1 MPPYLIKVYFSQRKK
16 KGFIWGQ
23 FINHKD
29 YNSKIGFCF
38 NSSEGKSDLINID
51 FYSSQGKLKSKK
63 KVLNPKKSLIFN
75 ASELL
80 GSFKK
85 LELNWYVAKCIRP
98 DLTAYS
104 VHTHQLSG
112 NSSGEHNF

>member
-1 MPPYLIKVYFSQRKK
+1 MFISKK
-16 KGFIWGQ
+16 RKGFIWGQ
-23 FINHKD
+23 FINHKN

-38 NSSEGKSDLINID
+38 NSPEGKSDQINID
-51 FYSSQGKLKSKK
+51 FYNSKGKFKSKK
-63 KVLNPKKSLIFN
+63 KILDTKKSLIFN
-75 ASELL
+75 ANEILKS
-80 GSFKK
+80 SRK

>member
-1 MPPYLIKVYFSQRKK
+1 MFVAKK
-16 KGFIWGQ
+16 EKGLIWGQ

-38 NSSEGKSDLINID
+38 SSPEGKSDLIKID
-51 FYSSQGKLKSKK
+51 FYNSKGRFKSKK
-63 KVLNPKKSLIFN
+63 KILNPKKSLIFSAN
-75 ASELL
+75 EILDS
-80 GSFKK
+80 SKK

>member
-1 MPPYLIKVYFSQRKK
+1 MADGWVHNLVDSCQLLVVSFSERILL
-16 KGFIWGQ
+16 FL
-23 FINHKD
+23 
-29 YNSKIGFCF
+29 SKASIS
-38 NSSEGKSDLINID
+38 NEILDSS
-51 FYSSQGKLKSKK
+51 
-63 KVLNPKKSLIFN
+63 
-75 ASELL
+75 
-80 GSFKK
+80 KK